1 VSTSPS
7 TSPTPQPPPPDP
19 FALAADAARA
29 LAAATG
35 VQGHDVAVVL
45 GSGWKPAVDLMGD
58 TVAEVASTDLPGFPP
73 STVPGHAGGIRSI
86 AAPGGR
92 RVLAYVG
99 RVHGYEGHAPSAV
112 AHAVRTAHAAGCA
125 AVVLTNAAGGITEG
139 LSVGQPVL
147 IADHIN
153 LTGGSPVAGAMPAEG
168 VPIRFVDLTEAYS
181 PRLRALARSVDPT
194 LAEGV
199 YAGLPGPHFETP
211 AEIRMLRLLGADLVG
226 MSTVWETIAA
236 RHLGLEVLAL
246 SLVTNLAAGLSGE
259 PLNHDEVLE
268 AGRVAAERMGALLA
282 DVVGRM

>member
-1 VSTSPS
+1 M
-7 TSPTPQPPPPDP
+7 PTAPPDP

-29 LAAATG
+29 LASATG
-35 VQGHDVAVVL
+35 VDHHDVAVVL

-58 TVAEVASTDLPGFPP
+58 TVAEVAATDLPGFPP
-73 STVPGHAGGIRSI
+73 STVPGHAGGVRSI

-92 RVLAYVG
+92 RVLAFVG

-125 AVVLTNAAGGITEG
+125 VAVLTNAAGSISEG

-153 LTGGSPVAGAMPAEG
+153 LTGGSPVWGPMPAGG
-168 VPIRFVDLTEAYS
+168 VPVRFVDLTDAYS
-181 PRLRALARSVDPT
+181 PRLRALAREVDPS
-194 LAEGV
+194 LVDGI
-199 YAGLPGPHFETP
+199 YAGLPGPHYETP
-211 AEIRMLRLLGADLVG
+211 AEVRMLRSLGADLVG

-246 SLVTNLAAGLSGE
+246 SLVTNLAAGVTGQ
-259 PLNHDEVLE
+259 PLDHHEVLE

-282 DVVGRM
+282 DVVERM